1 MVWRSLSHWAV
12 RASVDLVHRC
22 PWQKPDRSSA
32 FHFGLLQNG
41 CHGFLGFSC
50 FVPCFFPKMLFSVF
64 IYFIHGCVCSSIL
77 NAFICL
83 WGGFYSLI
91 FMCFHV
97 CGVFLCD
104 FHVLS
109 NVSGM
114 FL

>member
-1 MVWRSLSHWAV
+1 MDAMVF
-12 RASVDLVHRC
+12 LV
-22 PWQKPDRSSA
+22 
-32 FHFGLLQNG
+32 
-41 CHGFLGFSC
+41 FLGFSC